1 MLRRIRDLA
10 LAVVGVALLV
20 GALSMLDE
28 RVPAHVLGTARDV
41 SSGHWNS
48 KPGPVA
54 QVVVD
59 VASRPELDD
68 AFLFAMLGAG
78 VILVIL
84 MLRT

>member
-1 MLRRIRDLA
+1 MPRRIRDFA
-10 LAVVGVALLV
+10 LAVVGAALLI
-20 GALSMLDE
+20 GALALLDD
-28 RVPAHVLGTARDV
+28 RVPAHMVGTARDV
-41 SSGHWNS
+41 SSGKWRA
-48 KPGPVA
+48 PGPVA

-78 VILVIL
+78 VILVVL